1 MYLQSIWNDT
11 FLSCHLFI
19 KPVHFQLVNILKL
32 GTTVYLLY
40 WCNRRIFFLHTYFK
54 LFILFHLRN
63 QTLDNKTHLSLWNIW
78 KTNLT
83 NECQLLLLPV
93 KKLCWSLLQCHIISY
108 RYCHKVSGDFTC
120 VQVRVNAKINF
131 TKLKYLTTL
140 DFSSLSA

>member
-1 MYLQSIWNDT
+1 MYLQSIWNDDLLI
-11 FLSCHLFI
+11 LSFI
-19 KPVHFQLVNILKL
+19 YKASTLSIIQYFKIRYHSVL
-32 GTTVYLLY
+32 TTYV
-40 WCNRRIFFLHTYFK
+40 IEEFFFLHAYFK